1 MSVYQIELLL
11 YFNQIAPKNT
21 KRATTKKSLWPIHK
35 VIFDTKVLANSPWK
49 PCLPLQL

>member
-21 KRATTKKSLWPIHK
+21 KKATTKKYHCGFLIK
-35 VIFDTKVLANSPWK
+35 
-49 PCLPLQL
+49 

>member
-21 KRATTKKSLWPIHK
+21 K
-35 VIFDTKVLANSPWK
+35 K
-49 PCLPLQL
+49 PQRKNIIVAF